1 MKPTI
6 SIFNDVIG
14 PIMRGP
20 SSSHTAAGWR
30 VANMAL
36 QILND
41 ELASAHIEFDRD
53 GQWATNY
60 AEQGTVLGMN
70 GGLLNIAMAD
80 DQMKRTEDIAADRGI
95 KISYAVSSFENTHPN
110 SMQLTLYG
118 RSGKT
123 TQVLAASLGGGSFE
137 LQKIDGCSVKM
148 SGDTYAVLLWST
160 DDLSAS
166 LSELKPAHSKLTTSL
181 QGQTQ
186 LSILQSAYP
195 FLDSFISAVQESP
208 LADKTASLIPILPI
222 ISGLET
228 DLPFSDIA
236 SLVAYAADKNMSL
249 GELGLL
255 YEKHRSGLSKELLIE
270 KMEHIINLI
279 ESSIQTGLAGT
290 QHADRILHQQSHKVS
305 KAESAGK
312 ILQGSIINAIVKN
325 VAAIME
331 SKSALEV
338 VVANPTAGSC
348 GTVGGVM
355 AAVAEE
361 LKSTKAD
368 KIKAYFAT
376 GLVGAYFAMGPGFSA
391 EEHGCQVETG
401 ASAGMAAA
409 GIVELFGGSA
419 EQALGAASIAIQNTI
434 GLVCDPIANRVEAPC
449 LGKNTSAAVNALSSA
464 TMASSGFAYLIP
476 LDQVLET
483 VSRVSAQMPSSHKCT
498 GTGGLAITP
507 AALALKEKLLA
518 GNGEL
523 NG

>member
-14 PIMRGP
+14 PVMRGP

-36 QILND
+36 QVLND
-41 ELASAHIEFDRD
+41 ELASAHIEFDRN

-70 GGLLNIAMAD
+70 GGLLNIDMAD
-80 DQMKRTEDIAADRGI
+80 DQMKQTEDIAANRGV
-95 KISYAVSSFENTHPN
+95 KINYAVSSFENTHPN
-110 SMQLTLYG
+110 SMRLTLEG
-118 RSGKT
+118 RSGSSS
-123 TQVLAASLGGGSFE
+123 QVLAASLGGGSFE
-137 LQKIDGCSVKM
+137 LQQIDGCPVKM
-148 SGDTYAVLLWST
+148 SGDMYVLLIWSAE
-160 DDLSAS
+160 DLSAP
-166 LSELKPAHSKLTTSL
+166 LDRIKPAHSTLTSSNHSHTY
-181 QGQTQ
+181 
-186 LSILQSAYP
+186 LSILQSAHP
-195 FLDSFISAVQESP
+195 FLDSFISDIQELP
-208 LADKTASLIPILPI
+208 KIIKTASLIPILPI

-236 SLVAYAADKNMSL
+236 SVIAYATDKNMSL
-249 GELGLL
+249 GDLGLL
-255 YEKHRSGLSKELLIE
+255 YEQHRSGLSKELLTE
-270 KMEHIINLI
+270 KMEHIIELI
-279 ESSIQTGLAGT
+279 EQSIEAGLAGT
-290 QHADRILHQQSHKVS
+290 QHADRILHQQSHKVAQ
-305 KAESAGK
+305 AETAGK

-355 AAVAEE
+355 AAVADE
-361 LKSTKAD
+361 LKTTKAD

-376 GLVGAYFAMGPGFSA
+376 GFVGAYFAMGPGFSA

-434 GLVCDPIANRVEAPC
+434 GLVCDPIADRVEAPC

-483 VSRVSAQMPSSHKCT
+483 VSRVSAQMPSCHKCT

-507 AALALKEKLLA
+507 AALALKEKLEA
-518 GNGEL
+518 VK
-523 NG
+523 